1 MPEHTPETT
10 HPFLTGNFAP
20 VVGELDA
27 EDLPVTGRIPEE
39 LAGIFARIGPN
50 PVDPDPATY
59 HWFLGSG
66 MVHGVWIEG
75 GRALRYRRRF
85 VRDDHVVAKLGGPPV
100 PGPRRDPDFGSGVA
114 NTHVIRHA
122 GRILA
127 LVEAGNLPVELDGGL
142 ETVGRTD
149 FGGTLRG
156 SFSAHPKRD
165 PETGELWAATYTP
178 FAEEI
183 GVVVVGTDGRVR
195 RSLAVPVPGRP
206 MVHDCALTEH
216 YLVLFDLP
224 VVLDPAGGSALPYR
238 WHPEYGAR
246 VGLLP
251 RDGGAEDAVW
261 AEVEPCFVFHPM
273 NAFEDEAG
281 RVVVDLVR
289 HPRMFDRE
297 LRGPSEGSPTL
308 ERWTL
313 DPHGGPVKEECLDDR
328 GQEFPRIDDRRTGR
342 PHRFGYV
349 TALGDGFSF
358 GALVKHDLAGG
369 STEVHRE
376 GPERSFL
383 EPVFVPAGPDAGED
397 EGFVLAYVFDGAS
410 GRSEVVV
417 LDARNF
423 ADEPLARIHLP
434 DRVPFGFHGSFLPG
448 SP

>member
-1 MPEHTPETT
+1 MADPAPA

-20 VVGELDA
+20 VEGELDA
-27 EDLPVTGRIPEE
+27 NDLAVTGRIPEAIE
-39 LAGIFARIGPN
+39 GVFARIGPN
-50 PVDPDPATY
+50 PIDPDPARY

-66 MVHGVWIEG
+66 MVHGVWIGG
-75 GRALRYRRRF
+75 GRAHRYRRRF
-85 VRDDHVVAKLGGPPV
+85 VRDDHVVARLGGPPV
-100 PGPRRDPDFGSGVA
+100 PGPRRDPDIGSGVA

-127 LVEAGNLPVELDGGL
+127 LVEAGNLPVELDDEL
-142 ETVGRTD
+142 ETVARTD
-149 FGGTLRG
+149 FEGTLRG

-165 PETGELWAATYTP
+165 PRTGELWAATYTP

-195 RSLAVPVPGRP
+195 RSFGVPVPGRP
-206 MVHDCALTEH
+206 MVHDCAITEH
-216 YLVLFDLP
+216 FLVLFDLP
-224 VVLDPAGGSALPYR
+224 VTLDPTGGSGLPYR

-251 RDGGAEDAVW
+251 REGSAEEVLW

-273 NAFEDEAG
+273 NAFEDEGG

-308 ERWTL
+308 ERWTV
-313 DPHGGPVKEECLDDR
+313 DPRGGPVKEERLDDR
-328 GQEFPRIDDRRTGR
+328 GQEFPRIDERRTGR
-342 PHRFGYV
+342 IHRFGYG
-349 TALGDGFSF
+349 TAVGEGLAF
-358 GALVKHDLAGG
+358 GALLKHDLVRGTG
-369 STEVHRE
+369 EIHHE
-376 GPERSFL
+376 GPHRAFS
-383 EPVFVPAGPDAGED
+383 EPVFVPAHADAEED
-397 EGFVLAYVFDGAS
+397 EGFVLATVFDAGS

-423 ADEPLARIHLP
+423 TDEPLARIHLP
-434 DRVPFGFHGSFLPG
+434 DRVPFGFHGSFLPAVG
-448 SP
+448 